1 MAGKATVKTQV
12 GVIHHTRAGTKVAG
26 VAANGGNHPHTVDA
40 GDLILLPGVGET
52 GHQLP
57 VDRIKTNGAV
67 LDQHLIVSGRD

>member
-1 MAGKATVKTQV
+1 MAGVV
-12 GVIHHTRAGTKVAG
+12 
-26 VAANGGNHPHTVDA
+26 ANGGNHPHAVDA

-52 GHQLP
+52 SHQLP